1 MIKRIFT
8 LSLCFIMLLLLSA
21 CKGKGAEANLVFPI
35 DGDPGYLDPQAVS
48 TTGAKNIIANCFEG
62 LITLDSNGA
71 IAPGCAESW
80 TISPDGLTY
89 TFVLN
94 KSCKWL
100 PLNASSEF
108 LGENYKESF
117 DTRVTAHDFVFGLRR
132 ALLPE
137 TLCPGAKN
145 LFSIENAE
153 LVNSGKLPVE
163 SLGVQALDDYTLVIK
178 LTQADPDFLYVL
190 LEPQCMPCNQYFFE
204 MTGGRYGLS
213 MRFLMYNGP
222 FYLLNWVDDY
232 SLDLKVNHDYYD
244 FANVKPYTIYYSINN
259 EQDTR
264 LDKIKEEVYDVAP
277 LTADQ
282 ADELSSKRG
291 YEVRS
296 FESGL
301 FCLAFNCKDDILSN
315 INIRKAITYSFN
327 SQALYQMLGQDSTA
341 KGIIPSSMLLSGSK
355 YRDTAGTLTLSKKDD
370 PKKCLEAGLDQLD
383 EDSISI
389 TILCTQEHEAAIRSV
404 MQSWQA
410 ALGVKL
416 NVFVEIA
423 EAAEIKNRI
432 STGGDWQIALTDLS
446 FPNLTAFNGLLQFTS
461 ENSANLIGFSDK
473 KYDSLVSKIK
483 TASGLDSTVSAIK
496 EAEQYLLDSCALIP
510 LYDHPSYYGIGK
522 NVDNIIFNTTGE
534 ILYFKKTTVG

>member
-1 MIKRIFT
+1 MIKKLLS
-8 LSLCFIMLLLLSA
+8 LSLCFVMLFLFTA
-21 CKGKGAEANLVFPI
+21 CSSRGEGSNLVFPI
-35 DGDPGYLDPQAVS
+35 DSDPKYLDPQVVS

-62 LITLDSNGA
+62 LITLDANGA

-89 TFVLN
+89 TFILN

-108 LGENYKESF
+108 LGENYKENF

-137 TLCPGAKN
+137 TESPGAKN

-163 SLGVQALDDYTLVIK
+163 SLGVQAIDDYTLVIK

-232 SLDLKVNHDYYD
+232 SIDLKVNHEYYD
-244 FANVKPYTIYYSINN
+244 FENVKPYTVYYSINN
-259 EQDTR
+259 EQDSR
-264 LDKIKEEVYDVAP
+264 LSKIQEEIYDVAP
-277 LTADQ
+277 LTASQ
-282 ADELSSKRG
+282 AEELSQKRG
-291 YEVRS
+291 YEIRS

-301 FCLAFNCKDDILSN
+301 FCLAFNCNDRILSN
-315 INIRKAITYSFN
+315 INIRKAIAYSFN
-327 SQALYQMLGQDSTA
+327 ANALYQQLGNDASA

-355 YRDTAGTLTLSKKDD
+355 YRDVAGTLTLSQKDD
-370 PKKCLEAGLDQLD
+370 PAKYLESGLKQLD

-389 TILCTQEHEAAIRSV
+389 TILCSQEYEAAIRTV
-404 MQSWQA
+404 MQNWQSI
-410 ALGVKL
+410 LGVKF

-423 EAAEIKNRI
+423 DSAEIKKRI
-432 STGGDWQIALTDLS
+432 NEGGDWQIALTDLS

-461 ENSANLIGFSDK
+461 GNSANVIGFSDK
-473 KYDSLVSKIK
+473 KYDELVSKIK
-483 TASGLDSTVSAIK
+483 TTSGLDNSISASK

-510 LYDHPSYYGIGK
+510 LYDYPSYYGIGK
-522 NVDNIIFNTTGE
+522 TVKNVIFNTTGE
-534 ILYFKKTTVG
+534 ILYFKNTTVT